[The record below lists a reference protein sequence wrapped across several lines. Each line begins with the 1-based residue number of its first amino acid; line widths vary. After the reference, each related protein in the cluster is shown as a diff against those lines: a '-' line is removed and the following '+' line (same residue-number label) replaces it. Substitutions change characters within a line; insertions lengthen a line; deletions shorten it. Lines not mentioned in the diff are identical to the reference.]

1 MSSGNRNTA
10 FAEVIDRRLKESS
23 ERIGKDLKKRSE
35 RLNSKIASVV
45 GQAER
50 NRRDILDSSQ
60 FMKILEPLNEPIQHL
75 EEIEEKLRQFQ
86 EKEGENPFI
95 QSFLKLMSQEK
106 PLRQA
111 IRKLRMIWT
120 AEEVD
125 EFGYDPVFWDFIEP
139 IFNFMYEK
147 YWRVTATG
155 VHNIPFSGR
164 CLLVAN
170 HSGMLPY
177 DAAMISMAIL
187 KYHPTHRKP
196 RFLAE
201 DFVSRLPLLAPYI
214 ARMGMPRSCPENA
227 ERLLNHDHL
236 VGVFPE
242 GVKGIGK
249 HFRYRYHTQRFGRGG
264 AIRLVI
270 RTKSPVVP
278 VAVVGAEETHPI
290 IARADFLSRF
300 TGIPI
305 TPLPLALIPLPT
317 KWTIQFGEPISY
329 DQYSE
334 EDLKDEV
341 LVNQLNEVLRTRVQE
356 MILEI
361 LKKRRSIWSG

>member
-1 MSSGNRNTA
+1 MTASNRNEA
-10 FAEVIDRRLKESS
+10 FTDVVDRRLRESS
-23 ERIGKDLKKRSE
+23 ERIEKNLKDRSRE
-35 RLNSKIASVV
+35 LNEKIS
-45 GQAER
+45 QAVQNFNQ
-50 NRRDILDSSQ
+50 NRQDFHYESRFL
-60 FMKILEPLNEPIQHL
+60 KILEPLDDSLKHL
-75 EEIEEKLRQFQ
+75 EKIEQILTEQQEDKGLHLKSLLEIMKEEKPIR
-86 EKEGENPFI
+86 K
-95 QSFLKLMSQEK
+95 
-106 PLRQA
+106 A

-120 AEEVD
+120 SDEVD
-125 EFGYDPVFWDFIEP
+125 EFGYDPVFWDLVEP

-147 YWRVTATG
+147 YWRVTAMG
-155 VHNIPFSGR
+155 VNNIPYSGR

-227 ERLLNHDHL
+227 ERLLNQDQL

-249 HFRYRYHTQRFGRGG
+249 HFRYRYRTQRFGRGG
-264 AIRLVI
+264 AIRLAI
-270 RTKSPVVP
+270 RTKSPAVP
-278 VAVVGAEETHPI
+278 VAVVGAEEIHPV

-305 TPLPLALIPLPT
+305 TPLPLAIIPLPT
-317 KWTIQFGEPISY
+317 KWTIQFGEPIYY
-329 DQYSE
+329 DQYTE
-334 EDLKDEV
+334 EDLKDEM